1 MLSWRGTGE
10 GAVMSSS
17 RRFIE
22 VRDQLLRCRE
32 DWAGAQRQFRWP
44 VLGEFN
50 WVRDYFDVVA
60 AGNGAPAL
68 RVVDDAGGDQS
79 LTFSELAQRSAQ
91 VANFLASE
99 GLRAGDRLLI
109 MLPNC
114 VPLWETVLAAIRLGA
129 VMIPATTL
137 LEHEDLRDR
146 LERGRVKAI
155 VTDAGLAGRFAG
167 LPGAPLRI
175 AVGRSVEGW
184 VAYDRGRTAPG
195 QFVAQA
201 PTRADDL
208 LLLYF
213 TSGTTA
219 RPKLVAHTHV
229 SYPVG
234 HLSTMYWL
242 GLQPGDVHLN
252 LSSPGWAKHAWSS
265 FFAPWNA
272 QATILAYHYERFDA
286 RALLEQLVRCRV
298 TSFCAPPTVWR
309 MLIQS
314 ELRAWRGSLREL
326 ASAGEPLNPEVI
338 AQVRD
343 AWGIT
348 IRDGFGQTETTAQV
362 GNPPGQEVKP
372 GSMGRP
378 LPGYPIVLLG
388 ADGRMSEEG
397 EICIDLAQRP
407 LGLMQGYLDDP
418 ERNASA
424 MGDGYYHTGDVASR
438 DTEGYLTYV
447 GRMDDVFKCSDYRI
461 SPFELESVLIE
472 HPAVA
477 EAAVVPSPDA
487 LRLSVPKAFVVLAA
501 NCSPDADT
509 ARAILRHMR
518 ERVSPYKRIRRLE
531 FAPLPKTIS
540 GKIRRVELRK
550 LEQARGTDAT
560 RRPQEFWEE
569 DLR

>member
-1 MLSWRGTGE
+1 MSTTG
-10 GAVMSSS
+10 
-17 RRFIE
+17 RFIE

-32 DWAGAQRQFRWP
+32 DWMGAQREFRWP
-44 VLGEFN
+44 AFEEFN

-60 AGNGAPAL
+60 ANNDTPAL

-79 LTFSELAQRSAQ
+79 LAFSELAQRSAQ
-91 VANFLASE
+91 VANFFASA

-109 MLPNC
+109 MLPNS
-114 VPLWETVLAAIRLGA
+114 VPLWETMLAAIRLGA

-137 LEHEDLRDR
+137 LERDDLRDR
-146 LERGRVKAI
+146 LERGQVKAI

-175 AVGRSVEGW
+175 AVGGSVEGW
-184 VAYDRGRTAPG
+184 VGYDRSHAAVA
-195 QFVAQA
+195 QFAAQA
-201 PTRADDL
+201 PTRAEDL

-219 RPKLVAHTHV
+219 QPKLVAHTHV

-242 GLQPGDVHLN
+242 GLKPGDVHLN

-272 QATILAYHYERFDA
+272 QATILAYQYERFDA
-286 RALLEQLVRCRV
+286 RALLDQLVRCRV

-314 ELRAWRGSLREL
+314 DLRAWRVSLREL

-338 AQVRD
+338 GQVRE
-343 AWGIT
+343 AWGLT

-362 GNPPGQEVKP
+362 GNPPGQPIKP

-378 LPGYPIVLLG
+378 LPGYQIVLLG
-388 ADGRMSEEG
+388 ADGRLSEEG

-418 ERNASA
+418 ARNASA

-438 DTEGYLTYV
+438 DAEGYLTYV
-447 GRMDDVFKCSDYRI
+447 GRMDDVFKSSDYRI

-472 HPAVA
+472 HPAVT
-477 EAAVVPSPDA
+477 EAAVVPSPDP

-501 NCSPDADT
+501 HCSPDADT
-509 ARAILRHMR
+509 ARAILRHVR

-531 FAPLPKTIS
+531 FAALPKTIS

-550 LEQARGTDAT
+550 LEQARGEDAT
-560 RRPQEFWEE
+560 RRSQEFWEE

>member
-44 VLGEFN
+44 VLEEFN

-60 AGNGAPAL
+60 AGDGAPAL

-114 VPLWETVLAAIRLGA
+114 VPLWETMLAAIRLGA

-175 AVGRSVEGW
+175 AVGPSVEGW
-184 VAYDRGRTAPG
+184 VAYDRWRAAPG

-309 MLIQS
+309 MLIQC
-314 ELRAWRGSLREL
+314 ELRAWRVSLHEL

-348 IRDGFGQTETTAQV
+348 IRDGFGQTETSAQV
-362 GNPPGQEVKP
+362 GNPPGQAVKP

-388 ADGRMSEEG
+388 ADGRASEEG

-438 DTEGYLTYV
+438 DAQGYLTYV
-447 GRMDDVFKCSDYRI
+447 GRMDDVFKSSDYRI

>member
-10 GAVMSSS
+10 DAVMSTTG
-17 RRFIE
+17 RVIE
-22 VRDQLLRCRE
+22 VRDQLLRYRE
-32 DWAGAQRQFRWP
+32 DWMGAQREFHWP
-44 VLGEFN
+44 VFEEFN

-60 AGNGAPAL
+60 ANNDTPAL

-79 LTFSELAQRSAQ
+79 LAFSELARRFAQ
-91 VANFLASE
+91 VATFFASE
-99 GLRAGDRLLI
+99 GLRARDRLLI
-109 MLPNC
+109 MLPNS
-114 VPLWETVLAAIRLGA
+114 VPLWETMLAAIRLGA

-137 LEHEDLRDR
+137 LEREDLRDR
-146 LERGRVKAI
+146 LERGQVKAI

-175 AVGRSVEGW
+175 AVGAGVEGW
-184 VAYDRGRTAPG
+184 VAYDRSRAAVAP
-195 QFVAQA
+195 FAAQA
-201 PTRADDL
+201 PTRAEDL

-242 GLQPGDVHLN
+242 GLKPGDVHLN

-272 QATILAYHYERFDA
+272 QATILAYQYERFDA

-309 MLIQS
+309 MLIPHDW
-314 ELRAWRGSLREL
+314 RAWRVSLRDL

-338 AQVRD
+338 GQVRD
-343 AWGIT
+343 AWGLT

-362 GNPPGQEVKP
+362 GNPPGQPVKP

-388 ADGRMSEEG
+388 AGGRVGGGGELWLDLEEAP
-397 EICIDLAQRP
+397 I
-407 LGLMQGYLDDP
+407 GLML
-418 ERNASA
+418 
-424 MGDGYYHTGDVASR
+424 GDLG
-438 DTEGYLTYV
+438 E
-447 GRMDDVFKCSDYRI
+447 
-461 SPFELESVLIE
+461 
-472 HPAVA
+472 
-477 EAAVVPSPDA
+477 
-487 LRLSVPKAFVVLAA
+487 
-501 NCSPDADT
+501 
-509 ARAILRHMR
+509 
-518 ERVSPYKRIRRLE
+518 
-531 FAPLPKTIS
+531 
-540 GKIRRVELRK
+540 
-550 LEQARGTDAT
+550 
-560 RRPQEFWEE
+560 
-569 DLR
+569 